1 MLYLGL
7 MLKFW
12 EYKHL
17 ENIKM
22 QTVLIVIGI
31 ILGAIVLLN
40 IYARAKMKNMPKVAD
55 SERIITLTDKNF
67 KQQTKGKLVLVDFW
81 AEWCA
86 PCRMMAP
93 ILNDVSNELPDGKYV
108 GKANIE
114 TYQSLAQQFNVRSIP
129 TLILFR
135 DGKEIDRFVGVK
147 TKDFLLK
154 AMK

>member
-1 MLYLGL
+1 